1 MSASAADPRK
11 LLGAGCDKWG
21 AERLALAVIVRDWLE
36 EAQHS
41 WFIES
46 GTLLG
51 AWRNGNFIA
60 HDDDFDIALIIDKK
74 DVMGELWR
82 LCDILSVALPAPYK
96 CRVTSS
102 YCDKIEVFDPTHGDY
117 ALLGDQY
124 LGARFHYVT
133 IDLQA
138 YVPRPSETSD
148 EMSGRKLVP
157 RYRACP
163 EGHAV
168 VPVYSDCLPV
178 GSIMLEGETFPCP
191 HDTEAFLRTMYGFLG
206 QGARFDPVTGKYLPP
221 LDAPAQLVAA
231 A

>member
-82 LCDILSVALPAPYK
+82 LCDILSVALPA
-96 CRVTSS
+96 
-102 YCDKIEVFDPTHGDY
+102 
-117 ALLGDQY
+117 
-124 LGARFHYVT
+124 
-133 IDLQA
+133 
-138 YVPRPSETSD
+138 
-148 EMSGRKLVP
+148 
-157 RYRACP
+157 
-163 EGHAV
+163 
-168 VPVYSDCLPV
+168 
-178 GSIMLEGETFPCP
+178 
-191 HDTEAFLRTMYGFLG
+191 
-206 QGARFDPVTGKYLPP
+206 
-221 LDAPAQLVAA
+221 
-231 A
+231 

>member
-21 AERLALAVIVRDWLE
+21 TERLALAIIVRNWLDK
-36 EAQHS
+36 AQHS

-51 AWRNGNFIA
+51 AWRNGRFIA
-60 HDDDFDIALIIDKK
+60 HDDDFDIALVIDTE
-74 DVMGELWR
+74 DVTGELQR
-82 LCDILSVALPAPYK
+82 QCDIMSAALPAPYE

-138 YVPRPSETSD
+138 REGDSNLRVPPLSLPRPVRSISADACVGSTPLPGLCPSTVRD
-148 EMSGRKLVP
+148 ERCTERTEASSTLSCLSGGSCGRARLQRLPSGRLDDARRRK
-157 RYRACP
+157 
-163 EGHAV
+163 
-168 VPVYSDCLPV
+168 LPV
-178 GSIMLEGETFPCP
+178 P
-191 HDTEAFLRTMYGFLG
+191 
-206 QGARFDPVTGKYLPP
+206 ARY
-221 LDAPAQLVAA
+221 
-231 A
+231 